1 MLQLFILL
9 CYITSSFTTII
20 NPNPTLDFYTSG
32 EPFTNHQD
40 VSDTYITLQVD
51 NLPNSFDLEKLNE
64 SISQI
69 LDPLKNPQIAQQTKT
84 LLTNV
89 KEKYIY
95 FIELLTARISFFS
108 GPPFLNN
115 RPCSIK
121 MDSIYEKTPDN
132 TKQIFYLLQ
141 KLTPATP
148 NTETL
153 NDVTSTQSQQII
165 GTLIYLLPIL
175 TSLITFLEHE
185 KDLFQQVSQNILPPF
200 FQSTISESNC
210 LSQNKYNRFQILQTQ
225 FSTDKIV
232 ITIKTTQSTP
242 TTLIKLVP
250 TPFYNF
256 SLNLSNSN
264 NNTFLNSK
272 LEIITLTCETENN
285 NCIEKPVDMSCLH
298 ALTNKNFPSA
308 IEKCKFYESSNKPI
322 LVEQGIL
329 IPAGSYITLSPTNTV
344 PNIPSTVKSLP
355 FILQTAT
362 STQVTFNNKIYTFG
376 PTSKTG
382 TKYIPFYL
390 TQTEAANLYNLLTD
404 PKQTEFPLRDIIIF
418 STFSTI
424 IFFLVT
430 FLAYNSK
437 FNPYAHL
444 GQPSNKSKQKTTPIV
459 LRLSTTT

>member
-1 MLQLFILL
+1 MSQLFLTL
-9 CYITSSFTTII
+9 CSIASSFATIT

-32 EPFTNHQD
+32 DPFTYHHD

-51 NLPNSFDLEKLNE
+51 NLRNSFDLEKLND
-64 SISQI
+64 SISNI
-69 LDPLKNPQIAQQTKT
+69 LDPLKNPQIAPQTKS

-89 KEKYIY
+89 KENYIY
-95 FIELLTARISFFS
+95 FIELLTDRTSFFS
-108 GPPFLNN
+108 GPLFLNN
-115 RPCSIK
+115 FPCSIT

-153 NDVTSTQSQQII
+153 NDVTSTPSQQII

-175 TSLITFLEHE
+175 TSLTTFLEHE

-200 FQSTISESNC
+200 FQSTISASPC
-210 LSQNKYNRFQILQTQ
+210 LSQNKYNRFQILQKQ
-225 FSTDKIV
+225 FSTEKIA
-232 ITIKTTQSTP
+232 ITIKISQSTP
-242 TTLIKLVP
+242 TTLVKLIP

-256 SLNLSNSN
+256 YLNLSDSN

-272 LEIITLTCETENN
+272 LEIVTLTCENENN
-285 NCIEKPVDMSCLH
+285 NCLENPIDMSCLH

-308 IEKCKFYESSNKPI
+308 VDKCKFHESSNKPI

-344 PNIPSTVKSLP
+344 PDIPSTVKSLP

-362 STQVTFNNKIYTFG
+362 STQVTLNKKIYKFG

-382 TKYIPFYL
+382 IKYIPFYL
-390 TQTEAANLYNLLTD
+390 TQPEATNLYNLLTN
-404 PKQTEFPLRDIIIF
+404 PKLSEFPLRDIIIF

-437 FNPYAHL
+437 FNPYAHP
-444 GQPSNKSKQKTTPIV
+444 GQPSNKLKQKTTPVV